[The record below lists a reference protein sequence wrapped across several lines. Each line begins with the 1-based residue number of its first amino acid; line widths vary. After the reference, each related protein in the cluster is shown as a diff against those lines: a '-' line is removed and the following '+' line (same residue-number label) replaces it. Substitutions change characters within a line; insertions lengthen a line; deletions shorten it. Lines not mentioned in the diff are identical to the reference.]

1 MVTFH
6 NVLTR
11 RKLVVAQWN
20 TGAELK
26 KRQMYQEEREAWEEN
41 HSKKPLKIGA
51 GKVAKQK
58 KKGEEKNNKRKASNP
73 DGRPKKYR
81 KSSPAYVKPGS
92 GKLLLHVSL
101 HEPTTLI
108 LFYHS

>member
-20 TGAELK
+20 TCAELK
-26 KRQMYQEEREAWEEN
+26 KRQMYQEERETWEEN

-51 GKVAKQK
+51 GKVAKK
-58 KKGEEKNNKRKASNP
+58 KKKAEEKNNKRKASNS
-73 DGRPKKYR
+73 DGQPRKFR
-81 KSSPAYVKPGS
+81 KSSPAFRKPGS
-92 GKLLLHVSL
+92 GKLLLDVSL
-101 HEPTTLI
+101 REQTALI
-108 LFYHS
+108 FFHRS